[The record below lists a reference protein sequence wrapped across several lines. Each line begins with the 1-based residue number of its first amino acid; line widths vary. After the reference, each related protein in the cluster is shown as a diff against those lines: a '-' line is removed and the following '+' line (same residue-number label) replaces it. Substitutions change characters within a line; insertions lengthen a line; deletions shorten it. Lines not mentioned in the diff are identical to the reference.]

1 MDWLLM
7 LGILF
12 ILIAV
17 VFMILGFIG
26 RIAWTIGK
34 WIIIIFIILAIISLL
49 IGKPLY

>member
-17 VFMILGFIG
+17 VFLILGFIG

-34 WIIIIFIILAIISLL
+34 WLIIIFIILAIISLL